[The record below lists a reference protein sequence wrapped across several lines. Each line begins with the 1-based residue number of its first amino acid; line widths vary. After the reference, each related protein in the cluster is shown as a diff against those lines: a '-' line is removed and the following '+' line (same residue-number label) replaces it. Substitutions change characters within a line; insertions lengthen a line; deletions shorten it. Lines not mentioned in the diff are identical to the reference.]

1 MTFRAMSQ
9 STSSDVDDIDAL
21 RPSTQLTRCG
31 ESRENGQKSSSD
43 VVVVISP
50 DVNSRG
56 EKRALDVQ
64 RDATNERTNARA
76 ASSEVIDL
84 LDDED
89 EDGDETRA
97 ETANAASAEPSIAAK
112 TVDRDI
118 SRENLG
124 RDGHGATTMTA
135 TTSEKSAEK
144 FPPMDCAKREFSQI
158 TCVLDVG
165 SFFAADTTGY
175 GRALQIAFDA
185 TRQKSP
191 DKVIMYAYEPLPL
204 PRSVTWRYHVVSD
217 RAVGGDSWN
226 AEMLRSHRTH
236 SARYTAVLLSG
247 ERFLEIIENDC
258 EKLKEMVATFE
269 RHSECTDD
277 KLCLIVEA
285 PHKNATNKERRNC
298 DYDNPSAGW
307 SREHYDA
314 VVAQMAVQYSNVVL
328 VALPGMNDCVEHVV
342 LLHNQLAVRRSH
354 QGLSM
359 KDFLTDKSGE
369 YMDGQKKKPKHETTQ
384 RDFFMR
390 ALTKISGVTAPHARG
405 IVHEF
410 ESMVAL
416 MAAYDDPST
425 TLEFKK
431 NMLAHIIPYA
441 MVQSSGVAV
450 PGGGK
455 KQFGPAKSARV
466 YEFFKPR
473 AADDM
478 GDDILT
484 RLSDV

>member
-1 MTFRAMSQ
+1 M
-9 STSSDVDDIDAL
+9 
-21 RPSTQLTRCG
+21 
-31 ESRENGQKSSSD
+31 
-43 VVVVISP
+43 ISP

-64 RDATNERTNARA
+64 RDATNERTNARTT
-76 ASSEVIDL
+76 SSEVIDL

-118 SRENLG
+118 SRENLD
-124 RDGHGATTMTA
+124 RNGHGATTMTA

-158 TCVLDVG
+158 TCVLDVA

-269 RHSECTDD
+269 RHSECNDD

-431 NMLAHIIPYA
+431 NMLAHIMPYA